1 MATSTRGSSRTGT
14 TSATGKS
21 AAQPL
26 TSRSAP
32 GTRLTLGRFTVDLP
46 PTQALA
52 VPILIVAMLAMM
64 IVPLPPIL
72 LDLLF
77 SFNIALALVVVLV
90 AAYTVR
96 PLDFAVFPSVLLVTT
111 LLRLSLNVASTRAVL
126 MEGHTGTDVAG
137 QVIESFA
144 QFVVGGNFAVGII
157 VFAILTVIN
166 FVVVTKGAGRIAEVS
181 ARFALDAM
189 PGKQMAIDADLNAGL
204 IEQDEARRRRREVGQ
219 EADFFGAM
227 DGASKFVRGDAVA
240 GIMILVINI
249 VGGLVL
255 GMLQHKMTL
264 SAAADNYVLLAIGDA
279 LVAQIPSLVISIA
292 AALVVSRVGSDDDV
306 GGQIFKQL
314 FNMPRAMG
322 LTAAVIGVL
331 GAVPGMP
338 HLAFFALAA
347 ACGYLAWWLPSL
359 EKAAAQN
366 AEQAVQAQNE
376 EHPESSDATWK
387 DVVPV
392 DTLGLE
398 LGYKLITLVDHDNG
412 AELLSRVKGVRKKF
426 AQEVGF
432 LPPAVHIRDNLELK
446 PATYRVTLKG
456 VTVGQAECFPGM
468 WMAINPGRA
477 TTALKG
483 PVTKD
488 PAFGL
493 PANWIEAGQRERA
506 QAAGYT
512 VVDAATVMATHLH
525 HLMQT
530 HASQLLGRAEVQQLL
545 DHAGE
550 FASKLVDEVVP
561 KVVSVARLQRV
572 LQNLLS
578 ESVHVRDIRTIL
590 EALAEHGPS
599 TDDADALTE
608 AVRRALA
615 PALVQQ
621 IFGTAQQLDVIAIDP
636 ELEQLMLQALGAG
649 EHSAIEPGVAEFFAR
664 SAASAAN
671 EQEEDGMPACLLVPD
686 AIRSAVAKMVRKAA
700 TRLRVLAHGEI
711 PETHSIRIGKIIGAT
726 K

>member
-1 MATSTRGSSRTGT
+1 MAIDSSSP
-14 TSATGKS
+14 SA
-21 AAQPL
+21 
-26 TSRSAP
+26 RSPGAS
-32 GTRLTLGRFTVDLP
+32 GTRLTLGRFSMVLP
-46 PTQALA
+46 PAQALA
-52 VPILIVAMLAMM
+52 VPVLIVAMLAMM
-64 IVPLPPIL
+64 IVPLPPLI

-77 SFNIALALVVVLV
+77 SFNIALGLVVLLV
-90 AAYTVR
+90 AAYTVK

-144 QFVVGGNFAVGII
+144 EFVVGGNFAVGII

-166 FVVVTKGAGRIAEVS
+166 FIVVTKGAGRIAEVS

-255 GMLQHKMTL
+255 GMVQHRMTL

-292 AALVVSRVGSDDDV
+292 AALVVSRVGNEDDV
-306 GGQIFKQL
+306 GGQIVKQL
-314 FNMPRAMG
+314 FNVPRAMG
-322 LTAAVIGVL
+322 LTAAVIGLL

-338 HLAFFALAA
+338 HLAFFTLAA
-347 ACGYLAWWLPSL
+347 GCGYLAWWLPGL
-359 EKAAAQN
+359 QQKVAAASE
-366 AEQAVQAQNE
+366 EQAGSQAD
-376 EHPESSDATWK
+376 SSPKADDASWK
-387 DVVPV
+387 DVLPV
-392 DTLGLE
+392 DTLGVE
-398 LGYKLITLVDHDNG
+398 LGYKLISLVDQDSG

-426 AQEVGF
+426 AGEVGF
-432 LPPAVHIRDNLELK
+432 LPPAVHIRDNLELR
-446 PATYRVTLKG
+446 PSAYRVTLKG
-456 VTVGQAECFPGM
+456 VVVGQGECFPGM
-468 WMAINPGRA
+468 WLAINPGRA
-477 TTALKG
+477 TQTLKG
-483 PVTKD
+483 PITKD

-493 PANWIEAGQRERA
+493 PAVWIDEASRDSA

-530 HASQLLGRAEVQQLL
+530 HAAQLLGRAEVQQLL
-545 DHAGE
+545 DHARE
-550 FASKLVDEVVP
+550 FAAKLVDEVVP
-561 KVVSVARLQRV
+561 KLVSLARLQRV
-572 LQNLLS
+572 LQNLLT

-590 EALAEHGPS
+590 EALSEHGPL
-599 TDDADALTE
+599 TEDPDALTE
-608 AVRRALA
+608 KVRRALA

-621 IFGTAQQLDVIAIDP
+621 IFGTAEQLDVIAIDP

-649 EHSAIEPGVAEFFAR
+649 EQSAIEPGVAEFFAK
-664 SAASAAN
+664 SAAGAAN
-671 EQEEDGMPACLLVPD
+671 EQEEDGLPACLLVPD
-686 AIRSAVAKMVRKAA
+686 AIRASVARMVRKAA
-700 TRLRVLAHGEI
+700 ARLRVLAHGEI
-711 PETHSIRIGKIIGAT
+711 PETHSIRIGRIIGASR
-726 K
+726 